1 MLLYNRLKSGRSLAG
16 LHLCRG
22 INTKKQCREG
32 AVGTVISLYA
42 LLLGF
47 AFDLLLGDPPGFP
60 HMVVGMGKLI
70 SLLESGLRRLF
81 PGTAK
86 GELYGGTVLAITLPL
101 FSSGL
106 AWGLL
111 YLCSLI
117 HPLARLLVE
126 SLLCWQCLA
135 LRSLCDASMKVYTA
149 LKEDNLPRARL
160 ALGQIVGRDTKNLDA
175 AGVTRAAVETVAE
188 NTNDGVI
195 APLLFL
201 LAGGAAF
208 GVFYKAVNTMDSMI
222 GYKNS
227 RYLYFGRAAAL
238 LDDLINFIP
247 ARIAGLLI
255 VIAAY
260 FLQLDARN
268 AWRVFL
274 RDRYNHTSPNSAQT
288 ESACAG
294 ALHLRLGGSSEYRG
308 IIVHKPYIGDS
319 NRLPRPGDICLANRL
334 LCVSSFICLLLG
346 VAVKGA
352 ILWF

>member
-1 MLLYNRLKSGRSLAG
+1 MNPPAQALSRNSKRRIVRRHGSLPNTASFLRPGSG
-16 LHLCRG
+16 CF
-22 INTKKQCREG
+22 TF
-32 AVGTVISLYA
+32 AVS
-42 LLLGF
+42 
-47 AFDLLLGDPPGFP
+47 P
-60 HMVVGMGKLI
+60 
-70 SLLESGLRRLF
+70 SG
-81 PGTAK
+81 PA
-86 GELYGGTVLAITLPL
+86 VA
-101 FSSGL
+101 
-106 AWGLL
+106 
-111 YLCSLI
+111 
-117 HPLARLLVE
+117 E
-126 SLLCWQCLA
+126 SLLATVPSPAFPVRCELVIPP
-135 LRSLCDASMKVYTA
+135 KG
-149 LKEDNLPRARL
+149 DNLPEPAWPR
-160 ALGQIVGRDTKNLDA
+160 QIVGRDTKNLDA

-319 NRLPRPGDICLANRL
+319 DRLPRPGDICLANRL

>member
-1 MLLYNRLKSGRSLAG
+1 M
-16 LHLCRG
+16 
-22 INTKKQCREG
+22 
-32 AVGTVISLYA
+32 ISLYA

-255 VIAAY
+255 LLPLISCSLTRAMPGAFFSATAIITQVPIP
-260 FLQLDARN
+260 LRRN
-268 AWRVFL
+268 PPVPGHCISGSGAV
-274 RDRYNHTSPNSAQT
+274 PNTA
-288 ESACAG
+288 
-294 ALHLRLGGSSEYRG
+294 
-308 IIVHKPYIGDS
+308 
-319 NRLPRPGDICLANRL
+319 
-334 LCVSSFICLLLG
+334 VSLFTNPI
-346 VAVKGA
+346 
-352 ILWF
+352 

>member
-1 MLLYNRLKSGRSLAG
+1 M
-16 LHLCRG
+16 
-22 INTKKQCREG
+22 
-32 AVGTVISLYA
+32 
-42 LLLGF
+42 
-47 AFDLLLGDPPGFP
+47 
-60 HMVVGMGKLI
+60 
-70 SLLESGLRRLF
+70 
-81 PGTAK
+81 
-86 GELYGGTVLAITLPL
+86 VLAITLPL

-135 LRSLCDASMKVYTA
+135 LRSLCDASLKVYTA

-160 ALGQIVGRDTKNLDA
+160 ALRQIVGRDTKNLDA

-208 GVFYKAVNTMDSMI
+208 GVFYKAVNSMDSMI

-274 RDRYNHTSPNSAQT
+274 RDRYNHTSPNSGSDRIRLRRGT
-288 ESACAG
+288 CISGLG
-294 ALHLRLGGSSEYRG
+294 AVPNTAASLFTNP
-308 IIVHKPYIGDS
+308 I
-319 NRLPRPGDICLANRL
+319 
-334 LCVSSFICLLLG
+334 
-346 VAVKGA
+346 
-352 ILWF
+352 